1 MLNIAKKLD
10 YIRDPQD
17 DFKTYL
23 DKANKYGFAVFLLEQ
38 SKNMNML

>member
-17 DFKTYL
+17 DFKTIWIKQTNM
-23 DKANKYGFAVFLLEQ
+23 DFAVFLLEQ

>member
-23 DKANKYGFAVFLLEQ
+23 VEQ